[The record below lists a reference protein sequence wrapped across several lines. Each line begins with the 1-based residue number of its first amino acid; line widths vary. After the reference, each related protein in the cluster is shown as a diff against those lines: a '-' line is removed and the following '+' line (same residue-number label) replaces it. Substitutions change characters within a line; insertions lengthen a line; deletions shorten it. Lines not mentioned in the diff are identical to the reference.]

1 MLTTCSVTKIVLIK
15 SKYNC
20 YVALLPTL
28 LCGLGWLLLSL
39 LCLWSDCAVP
49 FVRVCS
55 SGGHHSVLVCSV
67 LVSADLHCH
76 RCSRSL
82 RIKIV
87 KSKPCWPIAEAVVN
101 YTHISCWYW
110 YCNACCTIYTLYW
123 SSLCSLTTTPWS
135 IPRLWRQPCWGY
147 CCCFLAS
154 VSVEAAVLVC
164 DSWSSLLLTHG
175 LLVLAS
181 VTVEAVVFSLSL

>member
-1 MLTTCSVTKIVLIK
+1 MASHIAVWVGVAAVV
-15 SKYNC
+15 
-20 YVALLPTL
+20 VALY
-28 LCGLGWLLLSL
+28 C
-39 LCLWSDCAVP
+39 SDCAVP

-87 KSKPCWPIAEAVVN
+87 NSKPCWPIAEAVVN

-110 YCNACCTIYTLYW
+110 YCNACCTIYT
-123 SSLCSLTTTPWS
+123 SRRCV
-135 IPRLWRQPCWGY
+135 LWRQPLNRY
-147 CCCFLAS
+147 
-154 VSVEAAVLVC
+154 LVC
-164 DSWSSLLLTHG
+164 GVNHVEVIAVVFSRPFLWRRLSWSVRGSWSSLLLTHG
-175 LLVLAS
+175 LLPGWYSHPLLW
-181 VTVEAVVFSLSL
+181 AVVFVFVFVM